1 MQTVACPP
9 TEQLKAYLSGKL
21 DESASGVL
29 AQHLLDCQACER
41 TAVELEQEPD
51 TLVELLQEDTSAAE
65 PSQAPTRHEV
75 AANSDFLQFPQ
86 VLGQYEL
93 KTRLGTGGMG
103 AVYLGRHKSLDKQV
117 AIKLLPVLP
126 AQNTEFVARFQREM
140 RAAGKLDHPAIVRTT
155 DAGEHQGIHYL
166 VMDAIDGMD
175 LGRLVRVE
183 EKLSGADACEMAR
196 QAAVGLAHAHEKGIV
211 HRDVKPSNLMLD
223 ASGQIR
229 ILDFGLAQIGFWES
243 GSAEITT
250 VGQLMGTL
258 DYMAPEQAER
268 GGAVDYRADLY
279 SLGATLFRLLTGRA
293 PLAAAPNLT
302 PLEKLRLL
310 ATHRPP
316 KLRSL
321 RPDAPEALSEIVDA
335 MLAREPSQRP
345 ASAIHAAELLEPFGT
360 ESDLNGLLQRARSK
374 PVVDEPSF
382 VLNPLLQRDLAEWRT
397 GSGDSLSELAR
408 SDKRAAQLIASG
420 FTNNDA
426 HRRNHWNRWTTWV
439 AAAVFFAMLWG
450 GIVLVLE
457 TGKGQL
463 VIDSEA
469 DVQVKIVAVDEGGQ
483 RVEVEQL
490 QIEPGTQA
498 TRLKSGKYEITI
510 DAGSDSIGVT
520 NGSFTIQRGQT
531 VVATIT
537 QKGSTEDQAAN
548 RAVPSDIAPEDPR
561 LNQIVFDNETLD
573 TWLRK
578 LEFERNPS
586 EIARALTAIQE
597 LASDDLRDVIREP
610 LIRFA
615 QRSTN
620 SEFHGQA
627 ILALK
632 ECCGET
638 LHEAVAEIL
647 SAIDDEKLRVKLF
660 SKSII
665 YILEREGTSPI
676 TQDSLYLTESQ
687 RLLESTSSIV
697 SLEAAWL
704 LRGML
709 WEFPE
714 ERFASEVQQLV
725 LQMLSN
731 TSTLTDENF
740 WLALPGVDYVVYVRN
755 IGEQGSGAAV
765 RKSGMLILSSIV
777 DRSVA
782 ALADTSTS
790 VKVKTQGKIVLR
802 SLVEEGVELS
812 AHQRKLITQSIAR
825 DLKQASE
832 DLRLCTIEVELPRE
846 FLRYARPTIPSY
858 DLSSEARDRTSL
870 ANALIQTLNL
880 TLTTGVRDEVRNELQ
895 AMFETL
901 HGSPLQNELVAR
913 DLRARKDWEWDRFV
927 ERFKQA
933 NIGNVWSHLVYLQ
946 AGTMLETPINELLTR
961 FSTSLPS
968 DIASSI
974 EYYLDQI
981 ESRPEQRINTL
992 SNLYPL
998 PIETSR
1004 RAVKVLESLF
1014 GNPGFVNPYGGLL
1027 PANILQSW
1035 MKAAGSDF
1043 PASYARVLENSSG
1056 AHRLTLLRVELTNS
1070 PDFQCTKPEAV
1081 KQLLDWCDQ
1090 TLQADTDNVYNQAIT
1105 SMLSRLA
1112 TDRPCNSVECQR
1124 MVVERLENY
1133 SFLTNQDFWLARP
1146 LEVLQSIEPW
1156 GLPMRQAVLKRA
1168 VTQIAKSSETDD
1180 ALLCQALAIV
1190 RQGLES
1196 WDEVP
1201 QPMQV
1206 DAIEQIQKRLVAA
1219 AEKPDAQTEL
1229 HSLPDSFAELIY
1241 PTFVNL
1247 ELTKEWNG
1255 ENANVV
1261 ILMLNLLTASRES
1274 IPHLLDRLRPTVQ
1287 SLHESIEQL
1296 NMMNRRL
1303 LHWGNNWASLIHNS
1317 GTSRDLLILHTW
1329 YMQSGGLLGHDVNT
1343 LRERPAKLDE
1353 EDRERKRRF
1362 IQPRD
1367 TLAIHIPGLLP
1378 QSGDPPV
1385 LQAGTSTPVVGY
1397 PVPVSSDGLIQ
1408 LPLLEPI
1415 RVAEL
1420 DLAQVQAEIDAQY
1433 VGKKLLK
1440 SDSPRGISVQFLLR
1454 AGEGVEIRNVAGNT
1468 SVTIPEK

>member
-21 DESASGVL
+21 DESASDVL

-65 PSQAPTRHEV
+65 PSQPPTAHEV
-75 AANSDFLQFPQ
+75 AVNSNLLQFPQ

-93 KTRLGTGGMG
+93 RTRLGTGGMG

-155 DAGEHQGIHYL
+155 DAGEHHGIHYL

-183 EKLSGADACEMAR
+183 DKLSVADACEMAR

-335 MLAREPSQRP
+335 MLSREPSQRP
-345 ASAIHAAELLEPFGT
+345 ASAIHAAELLEPFGA
-360 ESDLNGLLQRARSK
+360 ESDLSGLLQRARSK

-382 VLNPLLQRDLAEWRT
+382 VLNPLLQRDLAEWRS
-397 GSGDSLSELAR
+397 GSAATP
-408 SDKRAAQLIASG
+408 SDVAMKATRPAPLIASES
-420 FTNNDA
+420 
-426 HRRNHWNRWTTWV
+426 NHNGSQRSNRWNRWTTWV
-439 AAAVFFAMLWG
+439 VAAGFFAMLWG

-457 TGKGQL
+457 TSKGQL

-483 RVEVEQL
+483 RAEVEQL

-537 QKGSTEDQAAN
+537 QKGTTTAQAATP
-548 RAVPSDIAPEDPR
+548 AVPSVVAPEDPR
-561 LNQIVFDNETLD
+561 LNQIVFGNETLD

-578 LEFERNPS
+578 LEFERSPA
-586 EIARALTAIQE
+586 EIARALIAIQE
-597 LASDDLRDVIREP
+597 LASDDLQDVIRDP
-610 LIRFA
+610 LVRFA
-615 QRSTN
+615 QRSKS
-620 SEFHGQA
+620 SELHGEA

-632 ECCGET
+632 ECCGEK
-638 LHEAVAEIL
+638 LHEAVGQIV
-647 SAIDDEKLRVKLF
+647 SAHADEKLR
-660 SKSII
+660 
-665 YILEREGTSPI
+665 LEVLSWSMPHIVSSGISTLRP
-676 TQDSLYLTESQ
+676 DSLFMTEAL
-687 RLLESTSSIV
+687 RLLESRAPNV
-697 SLEAAWL
+697 SLVTALHLRCLMSEFSHEKSNRDIQSFL
-704 LRGML
+704 LD
-709 WEFPE
+709 
-714 ERFASEVQQLV
+714 RFSE
-725 LQMLSN
+725 
-731 TSTLTDENF
+731 STALTNENF
-740 WLALPGVDYVVYVRN
+740 WLAYPGAEYTSPSGVKVKAVTSI
-755 IGEQGSGAAV
+755 IGTIAN
-765 RKSGMLILSSIV
+765 
-777 DRSVA
+777 RSVA

-790 VKVKTQGKIVLR
+790 VTVKTQAKIVLR
-802 SLVEEGVELS
+802 SLVEAGVELS
-812 AHQRKLITQSIAR
+812 TPQREQVEQTLAQEFAHAAENL
-825 DLKQASE
+825 E
-832 DLRLCTIEVELPRE
+832 LCAVDVELRRGFELYVAPKLTTVV
-846 FLRYARPTIPSY
+846 FSP
-858 DLSSEARDRTSL
+858 EASRNSTK
-870 ANALIQTLNL
+870 ANALIQTMHLAIAADLKNGL
-880 TLTTGVRDEVRNELQ
+880 QNELQ
-895 AMFETL
+895 ALFDTL
-901 HGSPLQNELVAR
+901 HASSLFDPAVAR
-913 DLRARKDWEWDRFV
+913 YFRGPNEQTWSELLGRYSRREPSYLPRRA
-927 ERFKQA
+927 
-933 NIGNVWSHLVYLQ
+933 LYLQ
-946 AGTMLETPINELLTR
+946 AGTMLGKSQDELLAR
-961 FSTSLPS
+961 LELKLPA
-968 DIASSI
+968 DIDFKI
-974 EYYLDQI
+974 ERQLDEI
-981 ESRPEQRINTL
+981 RDRAVVMSESAL
-992 SNLYPL
+992 DDLYHL
-998 PIETSR
+998 PIENNA
-1004 RAVKVLESLF
+1004 AVVQVLESLF
-1014 GNPGFVNPYGGLL
+1014 SDSELFERFKQNSRRKREWGV
-1027 PANILQSW
+1027 W
-1035 MKAAGSDF
+1035 MKAAGDDF
-1043 PASYARVLENSSG
+1043 PASYARVLEKSSG
-1056 AHRLTLLRVELTNS
+1056 EHRLGLLNIDLTAF
-1070 PDFQCTKPEAV
+1070 PDFQCIKSDAL
-1081 KQLLDWCDQ
+1081 KQLLVWCER
-1090 TLQADTDNVYNQAIT
+1090 TLQADAQQEYSAAIT
-1105 SMLSRLA
+1105 GMLSRLV
-1112 TDRPCNSVECQR
+1112 TDKPCNSVVCQR
-1124 MVVERLENY
+1124 MVVERLE
-1133 SFLTNQDFWLARP
+1133 SFAFLTDQDFWLSRP
-1146 LEVLQSIEPW
+1146 FQFSNRRTIMGP
-1156 GLPMRQAVLKRA
+1156 PMRQAVLKRA
-1168 VTQIAKSSETDD
+1168 FAHVAKSSDADD

-1229 HSLPDSFAELIY
+1229 HSLPDSFAELTY
-1241 PTFVNL
+1241 PTFVGVQ
-1247 ELTKEWNG
+1247 LTSADLSRTNV
-1255 ENANVV
+1255 NAM
-1261 ILMLNLLTASRES
+1261 IMMLNLLTAARES
-1274 IPHLLDRLRPTVQ
+1274 NAQRFDQLRPTVQ
-1287 SLHESIEQL
+1287 ALHESIEQRNL
-1296 NMMNRRL
+1296 MGRQLSRWDGSRWENI
-1303 LHWGNNWASLIHNS
+1303 LHKA
-1317 GTSRDLLILHTW
+1317 GTSRDLLLLHTW
-1329 YMQSGGLLGHDVNT
+1329 YMQTGGLLGHDVNT

-1353 EDRERKRRF
+1353 EERERKRRF

-1385 LQAGTSTPVVGY
+1385 LQAGTSTPVVGF
-1397 PVPVSSDGLIQ
+1397 PVPVSSDGTIQ
-1408 LPLLEPI
+1408 LPLLEPL
-1415 RVAEL
+1415 RVTEL

-1454 AGEGVEIRNVAGNT
+1454 AGEGLEIRNVAGNT